1 MCVNKNVIEQE
12 CYDHVKSMHLQIK
25 KGDCPG

>member
-1 MCVNKNVIEQE
+1 MKIKIVIEQE
-12 CYDHVKSMHLQIK
+12 YYDHVKSMHLQIK